1 MCQPDIPN
9 FHSGDAIGAAP
20 CCWLNL
26 LLEILRL
33 DADHAYSPARCSVL
47 SQEVVV
53 VEAMVPAE
61 GLVLVEVA
69 ARFTRVVH
77 AM

>member
-1 MCQPDIPN
+1 M
-9 FHSGDAIGAAP
+9 
-20 CCWLNL
+20 
-26 LLEILRL
+26 
-33 DADHAYSPARCSVL
+33 L